1 MRIKPT
7 VTVINKLVGLGETPI
22 IAVAGIVA
30 DIEVGMEIIP
40 TVNILRA
47 DGITPIADVKVDF
60 FVSDTDGV
68 STIGDRQLT
77 DVNGDATAAIGYYV
91 SSAEE
96 NQTIGFIIVT
106 RRKIV

>member
-22 IAVAGIVA
+22 IAVDGIAA

-40 TVNILRA
+40 TVNVMRS

-68 STIGDRQLT
+68 SAIGNRQLT
-77 DVNGDATAAIGYYV
+77 DVNGDATAAVGYYV

-96 NQTIGFIIVT
+96 NQTVGFIIVT
-106 RRKIV
+106 RRKFV